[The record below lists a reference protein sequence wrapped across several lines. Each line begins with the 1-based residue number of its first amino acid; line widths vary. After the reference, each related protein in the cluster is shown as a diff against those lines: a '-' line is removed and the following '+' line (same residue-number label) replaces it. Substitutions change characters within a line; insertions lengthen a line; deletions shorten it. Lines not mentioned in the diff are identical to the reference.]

1 MKFLRISILTALH
14 VCLIFLHTS
23 CIREEM
29 NACVQYKLNTQAVD
43 EQGNDLTGNGI
54 LEKSEVYLF
63 GEKGF
68 IRMIP
73 AKASL
78 EYLFGNHKSERL
90 TLVAWGNI
98 KEDTLITIPILPGT
112 SIENARLK
120 LKRHTEGNHLP
131 VTDMFYCRKE
141 LNNTATRSIQEES
154 ITLVMKRI
162 AAGLSLVGRM

>member
-1 MKFLRISILTALH
+1 
-14 VCLIFLHTS
+14 
-23 CIREEM
+23 M

-43 EQGNDLTGNGI
+43 EQGNDLTGNRI

-98 KEDTLITIPILPGT
+98 KEDTLITIPILPNLHRKCT
-112 SIENARLK
+112 PE
-120 LKRHTEGNHLP
+120 TEKAYRRQPSACNGYVLLP
-131 VTDMFYCRKE
+131 QRAE
-141 LNNTATRSIQEES
+141 
-154 ITLVMKRI
+154 
-162 AAGLSLVGRM
+162 